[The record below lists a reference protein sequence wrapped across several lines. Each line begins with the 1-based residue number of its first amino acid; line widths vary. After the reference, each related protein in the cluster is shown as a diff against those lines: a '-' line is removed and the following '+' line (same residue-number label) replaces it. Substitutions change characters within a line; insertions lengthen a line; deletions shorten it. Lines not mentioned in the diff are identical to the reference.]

1 MCFEEIRKNKGAV
14 FFIIFAFL
22 LILLF
27 YSAYDKNS
35 ASFSA
40 EKLTKSISF
49 SNMNESFKELNRVT
63 ALAGLALVSIAFL
76 IGPLS
81 KIFPSRFQKFLAWR
95 KLIGRA
101 GLVLVIWH
109 AFYSFF
115 DFYSADIGK
124 AFAENNAL
132 ATIPAALGLLI
143 FLMMSITSNDD
154 FVKRIGYEN
163 WKKLQTIGYLGLF
176 FAIMHFA
183 VNSMRPDKVFYMK
196 PSEIFIFSLAVFA
209 LSIRIVTIF
218 IKLPER
224 KKFEE
229 HFGKT

>member
-1 MCFEEIRKNKGAV
+1 MFFEEIKKNKGAI
-14 FFIIFAFL
+14 FFIIFLFL

-27 YSAYDKNS
+27 YSAYDKSSGN
-35 ASFSA
+35 FSA
-40 EKLTKSISF
+40 EKLTKAVSF
-49 SNMNESFKELNRVT
+49 SNMNESFKELNKVT
-63 ALAGLALVSIAFL
+63 ALSGLALVSIAFL
-76 IGPLS
+76 LGPLS
-81 KIFPSRFQKFLAWR
+81 KIFPSYFQKFLAWR

-115 DFYSADIGK
+115 DFYSSDIGK
-124 AFAENNAL
+124 LLAGNNSL
-132 ATIPAALGLLI
+132 AIASGIFGLSI

-163 WKKLQTIGYLGLF
+163 WKKLQTLGYAGLF
-176 FAIMHFA
+176 FAIAHFA
-183 VNSMRPDKVFYMK
+183 LNSIHPTKGFYMK

-224 KKFEE
+224 RKFEE